1 MKKRFWIL
9 LVICLLIT
17 PVTVAY
23 ANPIL
28 VPDNDFLIEHWDY
41 DIMYSGREYSTNGAS
56 GTVSVKKE
64 PGSNIWI
71 GILENGISMYI
82 NYVYD
87 YNGTIWGLVNYP
99 YDNDGNPDTPYKT
112 ITGWVPLDELLVI
125 YDYISFA
132 EEHEHEIYPYTG
144 GYELAQS
151 GDDTVLWTWPN
162 SGVNKGTLHWNS
174 LEEYEQENF
183 RIISAYT
190 DEQGREWG
198 FCYGQIYVDEN
209 VWICL
214 GDPTST
220 TLSTSA
226 TSIPASTSNDAPTS
240 TENPST
246 GTWQPPEPA
255 DSLRKNGL
263 STTTV
268 SVLFVAVLAVGA
280 MVLIRV
286 CWKPDKGDL

>member
-1 MKKRFWIL
+1 MKKRFWVL
-9 LVICLLIT
+9 LVICLLVA

-28 VPDNDFLIEHWDY
+28 VVHDEFIMDHLDIGIEY
-41 DIMYSGREYSTNGAS
+41 LGRSFYTNGVN
-56 GTVSVKKE
+56 GNVSIKKE
-64 PGSNIWI
+64 PGSSIWI
-71 GILENGISMYI
+71 GVLKNGIPVEIDYI
-82 NYVYD
+82 YD
-87 YNGTIWGLVNYP
+87 YQGATWGFVVYR
-99 YDNDGNPDTPYKT
+99 YDDDSDPDAPQKM
-112 ITGWVPLDELLVI
+112 ILGWVPLDELLVI

-132 EEHEHEIYPYTG
+132 EEHEDEIYPYTG
-144 GYELAQS
+144 DYELGKSADS
-151 GDDTVLWTWPN
+151 AVLWTWPN
-162 SGVNKGTLHWNS
+162 SGVNKGTVHWNS
-174 LEEYEQENF
+174 LEEDEQENF

-198 FCYGQIYVDEN
+198 FCYGQIYRKN
-209 VWICL
+209 MWICL
-214 GDPTST
+214 SDPTNP
-220 TLSTSA
+220 TLSNSA
-226 TSIPASTSNDAPTS
+226 TSIPTSTSNDAPTS